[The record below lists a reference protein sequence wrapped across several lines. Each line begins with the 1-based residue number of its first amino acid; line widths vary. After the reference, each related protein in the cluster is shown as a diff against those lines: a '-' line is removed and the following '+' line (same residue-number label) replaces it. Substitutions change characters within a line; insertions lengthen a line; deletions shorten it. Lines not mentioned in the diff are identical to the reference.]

1 MDNLGEQ
8 GERVAEW
15 AFFAATRVVNESA
28 VGHRFASPAAPAH
41 NAVSQSTSKT
51 QLRPVENGQLLPDWA
66 LFASVCFRNR
76 VAFAVGLFIADQTC

>member
-41 NAVSQSTSKT
+41 NAVS
-51 QLRPVENGQLLPDWA
+51 
-66 LFASVCFRNR
+66 
-76 VAFAVGLFIADQTC
+76 